1 MGGHQFTDSAHMT
14 GGARR
19 SPVVPRL
26 PGIRGGI
33 PLPTVAFGIVD
44 VAVFAVIENLNVGVI
59 RTKVTGSTC
68 RGFTGF
74 DDAEAVTGVAGGT
87 VSSTAIGVNVPH
99 ARIGP
104 GGCERASFVIE
115 LDPRSMTLHTA
126 CFIGSIAQFR
136 MIPAFVPLN
145 QCMKTV
151 FRDDLPVSPEM
162 SACLELVRFIGMTTC
177 AGGGRHQC

>member
-1 MGGHQFTDSAHMT
+1 MA
-14 GGARR
+14 GGASR
-19 SPVVPRL
+19 SPVISRL

-33 PLPTVAFGIVD
+33 PFPAVAFGIVD

-59 RTKVTGSTC
+59 RAKVTGSTC

-74 DDAEAVTGVAGGT
+74 DDAETVTGVAGGS
-87 VSSTAIGVNVPH
+87 VSGTAIGVNVPH
-99 ARIGP
+99 ACIGP

-115 LDPRSMTLHTA
+115 LDPRSMTMHTA

-136 MIPAFVPLN
+136 MISAFVPLN

-151 FRDDLPVSPEM
+151 FRDDLPISPEM

-177 AGGGRHQC
+177 AGGGWYQC

>member
-1 MGGHQFTDSAHMT
+1 M
-14 GGARR
+14 
-19 SPVVPRL
+19 
-26 PGIRGGI
+26 
-33 PLPTVAFGIVD
+33 
-44 VAVFAVIENLNVGVI
+44 AVFAVIENLNVGVI

-74 DDAEAVTGVAGGT
+74 DDAEAVTGVTGGT
-87 VSSTAIGVNVPH
+87 VYGTAIGVTVPH
-99 ARIGP
+99 ATIGL
-104 GGCERASFVIE
+104 GSCERASFIVE

-126 CFIGSIAQFR
+126 CFIGSIAKFR
-136 MIPAFVPLN
+136 MISAFVPLN

-177 AGGGRHQC
+177 AGGGRYQC